1 MPRPP
6 EKQLAISSGQYSDK
20 GRKPLNQ
27 DFHGLYCPA
36 EPLLSAKGIA
46 VALAD
51 GIGSSAVS
59 QIASETA
66 VAGFLAD
73 YYSTPE
79 SWSVKNSARRV
90 LEAIN
95 SWLHAET
102 RRGLHRYD
110 KDKGYVCTFS
120 GIVFKSATAHLF
132 HAGDARIY
140 RLRGDTLEALTQE
153 HRLRISEEETCLSRA
168 LGLDNKIS
176 LDYMS
181 LPLREDDTFLLVTD
195 GVHEFVGEA
204 ELRAT
209 LDRRRGQLH
218 MAARLIA
225 DQAIANHSPDNV
237 TVQIVRLDKLPDQN
251 ADEARKALR
260 DLPFPPDFRPRLG
273 FDGYTLLRPLHQSD
287 RSRLWLAVDD
297 ASGAKVV
304 IKTPAGGMR
313 ADPAY
318 LERFLFEEWIA
329 RRIDSAHVQKPCQ
342 RTRKRHYFYIASEYI
357 AGQTLRQW
365 MLDHPA
371 PRLET
376 VHDIIEQV
384 ARGLRA
390 FHRLEMLHQDLRPEN
405 IMLDTNGTARIID
418 FGSARV
424 AGIEELDSPLQN
436 FHIPGTA
443 QYAAPEY
450 FLGEHGTEASD
461 QFSLAVIAYEML
473 SGGLP
478 YGAEVAKTKT
488 RRAQRKLVYRSVL
501 GADREIPAW
510 VDAALCKAAQ
520 PDPLKRYAAISE
532 FLRDL
537 RHPNPAFIN
546 KTRPPLLEARPLLFW
561 RGLAL
566 ILGLIIIFLLYT
578 R

>member
-1 MPRPP
+1 MPSPP
-6 EKQLAISSGQYSDK
+6 AKQLAISSGQYSDK
-20 GRKPLNQ
+20 GRKPVNQ

-36 EPLLSAKGIA
+36 EPLLGAKGIA

-51 GIGSSAVS
+51 GISSSAVS

-102 RRGLHRYD
+102 RRGLSRYD
-110 KDKGYVCTFS
+110 KDKGYICAFS
-120 GIVFKSATAHLF
+120 GLILKSATAHLF

-153 HRLRISEEETCLSRA
+153 HRLRVSAEESFLSRA
-168 LGLDNKIS
+168 LGLDEKIS
-176 LDYMS
+176 LDYLS
-181 LPLREDDTFLLVTD
+181 LPLREGDTFLLMTD
-195 GVHEFVGEA
+195 GAHEFVSET

-209 LDRRRGQLH
+209 LARRPDQPAMG
-218 MAARLIA
+218 ARLIA
-225 DQAIANHSPDNV
+225 ERALANHSPDNV
-237 TVQIVRLDKLPDQN
+237 TVQIVRLDRLPDTN
-251 ADEARKALR
+251 AGETLKALG
-260 DLPFPPDFRPRLG
+260 DLPFPPDFRPRLC

-287 RSRLWLAVDD
+287 RSHLWLATDE
-297 ASGAKVV
+297 ASGAEVV
-304 IKTPAGGMR
+304 IKTPAAGMR

-329 RRIDSAHVQKPCQ
+329 RRIDSAHVLKPCQ
-342 RTRKRHYFYIASEYI
+342 RTRERHYFYITNEYI

-371 PRLET
+371 PTLET
-376 VHDIIEQV
+376 VRDIIEQV

-405 IMLDTNGTARIID
+405 IMLDTSGTARIID
-418 FGSARV
+418 FGAARV
-424 AGIEELDSPLQN
+424 AGLEELDSPLQN

-450 FLGEHGTEASD
+450 FLGEYGTEAAD
-461 QFSLAVIAYEML
+461 QFSLGVIAYEML
-473 SGGLP
+473 CGGLP

-488 RRAQRKLVYRSVL
+488 RRAQRGLVYRSAR
-501 GADREIPAW
+501 GADRAIPAW
-510 VDAALCKAAQ
+510 IDAALQKAVQ
-520 PDPLKRYAAISE
+520 PDPLKRYAVISE
-532 FLRDL
+532 FLHDL
-537 RHPNPAFIN
+537 RQPNPAFIN
-546 KTRPPLLEARPLLFW
+546 QTRPPLLEARPLLFW
-561 RGLAL
+561 QGLAL

>member
-1 MPRPP
+1 MSSPP
-6 EKQLAISSGQYSDK
+6 QKQLVISSGQYSDK
-20 GRKPLNQ
+20 GRKPVNQ

-51 GIGSSAVS
+51 GISSSAVS

-95 SWLHAET
+95 SWLYAET
-102 RRGLHRYD
+102 RRGPHRYD

-120 GIVFKSATAHLF
+120 GIIFKSATAHLF

-140 RLRGDTLEALTQE
+140 RLRGQRLEALTRE
-153 HRLRISEEETCLSRA
+153 HRLRLSAQETCLSRA

-181 LPLREDDTFLLVTD
+181 LPLEEGDIFLLATD
-195 GVHEFVGEA
+195 GVYEFVNQT
-204 ELRAT
+204 ELRAILERHPAQ
-209 LDRRRGQLH
+209 LDT
-218 MAARLIA
+218 AARLMA

-237 TVQIVRLDKLPDQN
+237 TVQILRLDNLPDHS
-251 ADEARKALR
+251 ADEALKALS
-260 DLPFPPDFRPRLG
+260 DLPFPPDLRPRMRL
-273 FDGYTLLRPLHQSD
+273 DGYTLIRPLHSSD
-287 RSRLWLAVDD
+287 RSHLWLAADD
-297 ASGAKVV
+297 ERGEPVV
-304 IKTPAGGMR
+304 IKTPAAAMR

-329 RRIDSAHVQKPCQ
+329 RRIDSAHVQKPCR
-342 RTRKRHYFYIASEYI
+342 RTRKRHYFYIATEYI
-357 AGQTLRQW
+357 NGQTLRQW

-371 PRLET
+371 PALET
-376 VHDIIEQV
+376 VRNIIEQV

-405 IMLDTNGTARIID
+405 IMLDISGTARIID

-424 AGIEELDSPLQN
+424 AGIEERDSPLQN
-436 FHIPGTA
+436 FHILGTA

-450 FLGEHGTEASD
+450 FLGEYGTEASD

-488 RRAQRKLVYRSVL
+488 RRAQRRLNYRSVL
-501 GADREIPAW
+501 RADRAIPAW
-510 VDAALCKAAQ
+510 IDAALCKAVQ
-520 PDPLKRYAAISE
+520 PDPVKRYPVISE
-532 FLRDL
+532 FLHDL
-537 RHPNPAFIN
+537 RHPNPAFTH
-546 KTRPPLLEARPLLFW
+546 KTRAPLLEARPLLFW
-561 RGLAL
+561 RGVAL
-566 ILGLIIIFLLYT
+566 ILGLIIVFLLYT